1 MKILIVAMSNSI
13 HTAKWIEKIVDKGWD
28 IHLLPSIDIG
38 KLHPL
43 IKGIVVHHSIYSRD
57 NNLNEDVQLKGLSVW
72 NKSFATFLRILIN
85 KFFPRYQV
93 HRLKRLIDKIKPDII
108 HSMETQHAGYLVYET
123 RKLISGD
130 FPKWLLTIWG
140 SDLFLFGKLN
150 EHKDKV
156 KKVVLE
162 ADYFSCEC
170 QRDVRIVKEY
180 GYTGRIFPPFP
191 ITAGFDFQHLAKLRQ
206 NGSASNRRVIMLKGY
221 QGWAGRAFVGLRALE
236 RCADLLGE
244 YELVIY
250 SADKDVS
257 IAAELLTE
265 KKGLSVSI
273 LESEQTSHD
282 EILSYHGKARISIGL
297 SISDGISTS
306 LLEALAMGSFPI
318 QSWTSCAEEW
328 IVDGKTGILVHPEDP
343 DEVEKALRLVLLD
356 DNLVD
361 NAATVNQKLAQDQL
375 GYEKIEQMIVEQY
388 KSINN
393 PENGDS
399 SSSKR

>member
-1 MKILIVAMSNSI
+1 
-13 HTAKWIEKIVDKGWD
+13 
-28 IHLLPSIDIG
+28 
-38 KLHPL
+38 
-43 IKGIVVHHSIYSRD
+43 
-57 NNLNEDVQLKGLSVW
+57 
-72 NKSFATFLRILIN
+72 
-85 KFFPRYQV
+85 
-93 HRLKRLIDKIKPDII
+93 
-108 HSMETQHAGYLVYET
+108 
-123 RKLISGD
+123 
-130 FPKWLLTIWG
+130 
-140 SDLFLFGKLN
+140 
-150 EHKDKV
+150 
-156 KKVVLE
+156 
-162 ADYFSCEC
+162 
-170 QRDVRIVKEY
+170 
-180 GYTGRIFPPFP
+180 
-191 ITAGFDFQHLAKLRQ
+191 
-206 NGSASNRRVIMLKGY
+206 
-221 QGWAGRAFVGLRALE
+221 
-236 RCADLLGE
+236 LLGE